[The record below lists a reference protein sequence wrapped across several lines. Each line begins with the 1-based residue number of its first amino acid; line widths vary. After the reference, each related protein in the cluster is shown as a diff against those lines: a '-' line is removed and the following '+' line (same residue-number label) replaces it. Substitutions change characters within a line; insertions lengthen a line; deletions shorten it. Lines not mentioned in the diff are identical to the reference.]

1 MLTRATA
8 RHIREL
14 IVAGKTVVRDGAV
27 TGVDAAAARAELA
40 DRLRAGMA
48 DKAAIAAALPALEQG
63 IARHFEPSPGC
74 F

>member
-1 MLTRATA
+1 
-8 RHIREL
+8 
-14 IVAGKTVVRDGAV
+14 
-27 TGVDAAAARAELA
+27 
-40 DRLRAGMA
+40 MA